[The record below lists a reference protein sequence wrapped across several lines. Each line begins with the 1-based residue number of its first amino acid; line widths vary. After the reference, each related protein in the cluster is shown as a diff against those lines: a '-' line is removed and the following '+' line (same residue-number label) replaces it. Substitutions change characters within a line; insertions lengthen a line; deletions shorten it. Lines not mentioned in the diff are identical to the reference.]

1 MFARFWS
8 SFENGLRAYCL
19 RVGESKLLP
28 FALKIAYFGGFTF
41 ALALACMTLLI
52 PTNSGTARLF
62 LLFGGLVLGGG
73 NLRDRRRGFGS
84 VGKATSPGLIR
95 SPLFRPSL

>member
-28 FALKIAYFGGFTF
+28 FAFKIAYFGGFTF

-52 PTNSGTARLF
+52 PTNPEQHASSSSSEAWSWEGASC
-62 LLFGGLVLGGG
+62 GIVGAVLGLSAKPPPQG
-73 NLRDRRRGFGS
+73 
-84 VGKATSPGLIR
+84 
-95 SPLFRPSL
+95 